1 MLRLY
6 SQKYWKE
13 RDIPF
18 HFEFRNPQAPFP
30 PHNHDF
36 HEIFI
41 IYDGTATHI
50 TETGMYDLQA
60 GDVCSIRP
68 NQSHGFKKVKDLI
81 LMNIL
86 VKPSFFYEA
95 DNNLQ
100 SIQGYT
106 ELFEPI
112 RQVETAPIARFRLNK
127 TQLHEVIALIDTMQQ
142 EITNK
147 NLGYAAMVTS
157 LFCQLI
163 IDFLRVF
170 VDRDFSSEAVNTAAS
185 YLIEYVNKNYRKTI
199 SIQELKEI
207 SGMSESSI
215 LRTFR
220 RITGYP
226 PSVYQ
231 NRLRMFSAA
240 DRLAHTDKTV
250 TEIAYDLG
258 FADSNYFTR
267 MFKKFLAMNPTEYR
281 EHFS

>member
-1 MLRLY
+1 
-6 SQKYWKE
+6 
-13 RDIPF
+13 
-18 HFEFRNPQAPFP
+18 
-30 PHNHDF
+30 
-36 HEIFI
+36 
-41 IYDGTATHI
+41 
-50 TETGMYDLQA
+50 
-60 GDVCSIRP
+60 
-68 NQSHGFKKVKDLI
+68 
-81 LMNIL
+81 
-86 VKPSFFYEA
+86 
-95 DNNLQ
+95 
-100 SIQGYT
+100 
-106 ELFEPI
+106 
-112 RQVETAPIARFRLNK
+112 
-127 TQLHEVIALIDTMQQ
+127 
-142 EITNK
+142 
-147 NLGYAAMVTS
+147 MVTS